1 MTKKSSSPEAAQ
13 KRVWK
18 AEMKTLGRNYRK
30 ILSDA
35 LKAQKIAAQE
45 VRAAQRKY
53 AAVMKRIDTQVPRA
67 TAAIERRVAILEGR
81 IGV

>member
-13 KRVWK
+13 KSVWK
-18 AEMKTLGRNYRK
+18 AEMKTLRRNYRK

-45 VRAAQRKY
+45 ARSAQRKY
-53 AAVMKRIDTQVPRA
+53 AAIMKRIDTQVPRA
-67 TAAIERRVAILEGR
+67 TATIERRIAILEGR
-81 IGV
+81 IGS

>member
-1 MTKKSSSPEAAQ
+1 MPAKSLSPEAAQ

-18 AEMKTLGRNYRK
+18 QEMKTLGRNYRK

-35 LKAQKIAAQE
+35 LKSRKAAARD
-45 VRAAQRKY
+45 VRTAQRKY
-53 AAVMKRIDTQVPRA
+53 AAIVKRIDTQVPRA